1 MIRSA
6 SRLAFV
12 LVVVSATSG
21 AQVPASKAPTMKIPA
36 GVAGK
41 WEGKAMIGPKDSVV
55 TTSVTTATSSTKGWT
70 IQFPNRPLL
79 KARIVAAGGDSVT
92 VEVGPYESLLRKGQQ
107 VTTRTTSH
115 YNGDMSSGTFEANY
129 VSGDVVK
136 GKFTG
141 KRAPKKAK

>member
-12 LVVVSATSG
+12 LVLASATAG
-21 AQVPASKAPTMKIPA
+21 AQQIPA

-55 TTSVTTATSSTKGWT
+55 TTSVTTATATTKGWT

-79 KARIVAAGGDSVT
+79 QARVIAAGGDSVT

-115 YNGDMSSGTFEANY
+115 YKGDMSTGTFEAKY
-129 VSGDVVK
+129 VVSGDVVK

-141 KRAPKKAK
+141 KRAAAK